1 LTHIKLFYQ
10 NEIIMRRI
18 FSLFNFVS
26 TNNSLLSWYFP
37 FLYALSHASGFLSN
51 IFQY

>member
-1 LTHIKLFYQ
+1 MRL
-10 NEIIMRRI
+10 IMRRI
-18 FSLFNFVS
+18 FSLFNFVV
-26 TNNSLLSWYFP
+26 TNIIYTLLPWYFP